1 MYHVKRGFHFI
12 QFLLLFLKIVH
23 ITQSQ
28 VSVFILIYLY
38 FLAVLGIIVAV
49 SGATLWLCCSG
60 LSSQWLPLGVQVLGH
75 AGFSSC
81 STRAW

>member
-1 MYHVKRGFHFI
+1 MYQVKRGFRFI

-28 VSVFILIYLY
+28 IFVFVLIYLY
-38 FLAVLGIIVAV
+38 FSAVPGIIVAV
-49 SGATLWLCCSG
+49 SAAPLWLCCSG
-60 LSSQWLPLGVQVLGH
+60 LSPRWLLLGVQALGR

-81 STRAW
+81 STWAR